1 MHLIDITRPVRSGI
15 AVWPGDAPF
24 RMDWTMRVAD
34 GASVNLSELHLS
46 AHTGTHADAPF
57 HVADDGRRIGEIP
70 LEAYI
75 GEALVVDATGWTSIG
90 LDRIERLL
98 QEERPERVLFRT
110 GCWHGSD
117 EFPERFPP
125 IEPDAARAMA
135 AAGVRLVGTDAP
147 SVDPFDSTELATHH
161 VFRHAGIVNL
171 ENLLLDHVP
180 PGRYELIALPLRLEE
195 ACGSPVR
202 AVLRAP

>member
-15 AVWPGDAPF
+15 AVWPGDAAF

-90 LDRIERLL
+90 AGPHRAPAARGAAGA
-98 QEERPERVLFRT
+98 RPLPDRVL
-110 GCWHGSD
+110 
-117 EFPERFPP
+117 
-125 IEPDAARAMA
+125 ARRRVPRALPRRSSRRPRAPCA

-147 SVDPFDSTELATHH
+147 SVDPFDSTDLPDAPRLLAT
-161 VFRHAGIVNL
+161 
-171 ENLLLDHVP
+171 
-180 PGRYELIALPLRLEE
+180 PGSRSSRT
-195 ACGSPVR
+195 CCSTGSRR
-202 AVLRAP
+202 AATS